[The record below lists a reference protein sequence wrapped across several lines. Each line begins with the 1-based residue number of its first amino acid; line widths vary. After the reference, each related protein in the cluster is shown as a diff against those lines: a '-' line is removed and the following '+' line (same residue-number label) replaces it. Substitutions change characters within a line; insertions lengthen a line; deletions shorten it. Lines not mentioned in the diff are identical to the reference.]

1 MSTYNEEDKRIG
13 YWKLEA
19 FPDHIDRR
27 RCKMIMR
34 RCPHKMRKWDI
45 NTQIKVVDSNSN
57 VKLERRQTSIN
68 IIKNLS

>member
-1 MSTYNEEDKRIG
+1 MTKIKQYHKQIKETAKPR
-13 YWKLEA
+13 
-19 FPDHIDRR
+19 
-27 RCKMIMR
+27 IMR
-34 RCPHKMRKWDI
+34 RCPHKMREWDI